1 MTLRLFLNRILSLA
15 LMGAALVAANRAA
28 AQEFPTR
35 QPIRLIVTFS
45 AGGGSDAVA
54 RALNGK
60 LSEVLKQTV
69 LVENKPGAGGAIAT
83 DYVAKAPADGYT
95 VLFTV
100 SSHSIN
106 QALMPNLPFNT
117 EKDLRGV
124 VLIAN
129 LVQVLVV
136 NPSVPA
142 RDLQEWLALG
152 RKTPLYQQYAS
163 GGVGSPGHFAGGLL
177 ESMSGTPL
185 MHIPYKGSGAAMSDI
200 IGNQVPAMIST
211 LSGTIPHIR
220 SGKLKALAITS
231 SQRTPLLP
239 DVPTIAESG
248 IANYESDT
256 WVGMFVPR
264 ATPEAVVQRLYKAT
278 VTALEDPAIRAKI
291 EGLSGR
297 IIAGSPAQLDEV
309 VSREIKDFTKVVR
322 DQKIKPE

>member
-1 MTLRLFLNRILSLA
+1 MKFLSSVRSIAILISILA
-15 LMGAALVAANRAA
+15 CGTVAS
-28 AQEFPTR
+28 QEFPSK

-54 RALNGK
+54 RALNTK
-60 LSEVLKQTV
+60 LGEVLGQTV

-83 DYVAKAPADGYT
+83 DYVAKSAPDGYT

-106 QALMPNLPFNT
+106 QALVPNLPFNT

-124 VLIAN
+124 ALIAN

-136 NPSVPA
+136 NPNVPA
-142 RDLQEWLALG
+142 RNLQEWFSIG
-152 RKTPLYQQYAS
+152 QKDPLYQQYAT

-177 ESMSGTPL
+177 QSMSNHQLT
-185 MHIPYKGSGAAMSDI
+185 HIPYKGSGAAMSDI

-211 LSGTIPHIR
+211 LSGTIPHIK
-220 SGKLKALAITS
+220 SGKLKPLAITS
-231 SQRTPLLP
+231 SQRSPLLP

-248 IANYESDT
+248 VPNYESDT
-256 WVGMFVPR
+256 WVGMFVPK
-264 ATPEAVVQRLYKAT
+264 ATPEAIVQKLYKAT
-278 VTALEDPAIRAKI
+278 AVALEDPNMKAKI

-297 IIAGSPAQLDEV
+297 IIAGSPSALDAL
-309 VSREIKDFTKVVR
+309 VSKEIKEFTKVVR
-322 DQKIKPE
+322 EQRIKPE

>member
-1 MTLRLFLNRILSLA
+1 MRLLKQLKHAGMA
-15 LMGAALVAANRAA
+15 LGLCLGTAVAV
-28 AQEFPTR
+28 AQEFPAK
-35 QPIRLIVTFS
+35 QPVRLIVTFS

-54 RALNGK
+54 RALNVK
-60 LSEVLKQTV
+60 LGEVLGQTV

-83 DYVAKAPADGYT
+83 DFVAKAPPDGYT

-117 EKDLRGV
+117 ERDLRGV
-124 VLIAN
+124 ALIAN
-129 LVQVLVV
+129 LAQVLVA

-142 RDLQEWLALG
+142 RNLQEWLALG
-152 RKTPLYQQYAS
+152 QKDPLYKQYAS

-177 ESMSGTPL
+177 QSMSNYPL
-185 MHIPYKGSGAAMSDI
+185 SHIPYKGSGAAMSDI

-211 LSGTIPHIR
+211 LSGTIGHIK

-231 SQRTPLLP
+231 AQRSPLLP

-248 IANYESDT
+248 VANYESDT
-256 WVGMFVPR
+256 WVGMFVPK
-264 ATPEAVVQRLYKAT
+264 ATPEAVVQKLYKAT
-278 VTALEDPAIRAKI
+278 ATALEDPNIRAKI

-297 IIAGSPAQLDEV
+297 IIAGSPSSLDAL
-309 VSREIKDFTKVVR
+309 VSKEIRDFSKVVR
-322 DQKIKPE
+322 EQKIKPE

>member
-1 MTLRLFLNRILSLA
+1 MTFLSQFKNILFVLSIVFS
-15 LMGAALVAANRAA
+15 GAAASQDYPAK
-28 AQEFPTR
+28 

-54 RALNGK
+54 RALNTK
-60 LSEVLKQTV
+60 LGEVLGQTV

-83 DYVAKAPADGYT
+83 DYVAKSIPDGYT

-117 EKDLRGV
+117 ERDLRGV
-124 VLIAN
+124 ALIAN

-136 NPSVPA
+136 NPTVPA
-142 RDLQEWLALG
+142 RNLQEWLSIG
-152 RKTPLYQQYAS
+152 QKDPLYKQFAS

-177 ESMSGTPL
+177 QSMSNQPL
-185 MHIPYKGSGAAMSDI
+185 THIPYKGSGAAMSDI

-211 LSGTIPHIR
+211 LSGTIPHIK
-220 SGKLKALAITS
+220 SGKLKPLAITS
-231 SQRTPLLP
+231 SQRSPLLP

-248 IANYESDT
+248 IPNYESDT
-256 WVGMFVPR
+256 WVGMFVPK
-264 ATPEAVVQRLYKAT
+264 ATPEAIVQKLYKAT
-278 VTALEDPAIRAKI
+278 VVALEDPSIKAKI

-297 IIAGSPAQLDEV
+297 IIAGSPGSLDAL
-309 VSREIKDFTKVVR
+309 VSKEIKDFTKVVR

>member
-1 MTLRLFLNRILSLA
+1 MNFLSSFKSIAILLSILA
-15 LMGAALVAANRAA
+15 CGTVAS
-28 AQEFPTR
+28 QEFPSK

-54 RALNGK
+54 RALNTK
-60 LSEVLKQTV
+60 LGEVLGQTV

-83 DYVAKAPADGYT
+83 DYVAKSAPDGYT

-117 EKDLRGV
+117 ERDLRGV
-124 VLIAN
+124 ALIAN

-136 NPSVPA
+136 NPNIPA
-142 RDLQEWLALG
+142 RNLQEWFSIG
-152 RKTPLYQQYAS
+152 QKDPLYQQYAS

-177 ESMSGTPL
+177 QSMSNHQLT
-185 MHIPYKGSGAAMSDI
+185 HIPYKGSGAAMSDI

-211 LSGTIPHIR
+211 LSGTIPHIKN
-220 SGKLKALAITS
+220 GKLKALAITS
-231 SQRTPLLP
+231 SQRSPLLP

-248 IANYESDT
+248 VPNYESDT
-256 WVGMFVPR
+256 WVGMFVPK
-264 ATPEAVVQRLYKAT
+264 ATPEAIVQKLYKAT
-278 VTALEDPAIRAKI
+278 TIALEDPNMKAKI

-297 IIAGSPAQLDEV
+297 IIAGSPSALDAL
-309 VSREIKDFTKVVR
+309 VSKEIKEFTKVVR
-322 DQKIKPE
+322 EQKIKPE

>member
-1 MTLRLFLNRILSLA
+1 MTNLFRFKSVLFALSIA
-15 LMGAALVAANRAA
+15 ISGAAVSQDYPAK
-28 AQEFPTR
+28 

-54 RALNGK
+54 RALNTK
-60 LSEVLKQTV
+60 LGEVLGQTV

-83 DYVAKAPADGYT
+83 DYVAKSAPDGYT

-106 QALMPNLPFNT
+106 QALMPTLPFNT
-117 EKDLRGV
+117 ERDLRGV

-136 NPSVPA
+136 NPNVPA
-142 RDLQEWLALG
+142 RNLQEWFAIG
-152 RKTPLYQQYAS
+152 QKDPLYQQFAS

-177 ESMSGTPL
+177 QSMSNHPL
-185 MHIPYKGSGAAMSDI
+185 THIPYKGSGAAMSDI

-211 LSGTIPHIR
+211 LSGTIPHIK

-231 SQRTPLLP
+231 SQPSPLLP

-248 IANYESDT
+248 VPNYESDT
-256 WVGMFVPR
+256 WVGMFVPK
-264 ATPEAVVQRLYKAT
+264 ATPEAIVQKLYKAT
-278 VTALEDPAIRAKI
+278 VTALEDPSMKAKI

-297 IIAGSPAQLDEV
+297 IVAGSPSSLDAL
-309 VSREIKDFTKVVR
+309 VSKEIKEFTKVVR

>member
-1 MTLRLFLNRILSLA
+1 MNFLSSFKSIAILLSILA
-15 LMGAALVAANRAA
+15 CGTVAS
-28 AQEFPTR
+28 QEFPSK

-54 RALNGK
+54 RALNTK
-60 LSEVLKQTV
+60 LGEVLGQTV

-83 DYVAKAPADGYT
+83 DYVAKSAPDGYT

-117 EKDLRGV
+117 ERDLRGV
-124 VLIAN
+124 ALIAN

-136 NPSVPA
+136 NPNVPA
-142 RDLQEWLALG
+142 RNLQEWFSIG
-152 RKTPLYQQYAS
+152 QKDPLYQQYAS

-177 ESMSGTPL
+177 QSMSNHQLT
-185 MHIPYKGSGAAMSDI
+185 HIPYKGSGAAMSDI

-211 LSGTIPHIR
+211 LSGTIPHIKN
-220 SGKLKALAITS
+220 GKLKALAITS
-231 SQRTPLLP
+231 SQRSPLLP

-248 IANYESDT
+248 VPNYESDT
-256 WVGMFVPR
+256 WVGMFVPK
-264 ATPEAVVQRLYKAT
+264 ATPEAIVQKLYKAT
-278 VTALEDPAIRAKI
+278 TIALEDPNMKAKI

-297 IIAGSPAQLDEV
+297 IIAGSPTALDAL
-309 VSREIKDFTKVVR
+309 VSKEIKEFTKVVR
-322 DQKIKPE
+322 EQKIKPE

>member
-1 MTLRLFLNRILSLA
+1 MNFLSSFKSIAILLSILA
-15 LMGAALVAANRAA
+15 CGTVAS
-28 AQEFPTR
+28 QEFPSK

-54 RALNGK
+54 RALNTK
-60 LSEVLKQTV
+60 LGEVLGQTV

-83 DYVAKAPADGYT
+83 DYVAKSAPDGYT

-117 EKDLRGV
+117 ERDLRGV
-124 VLIAN
+124 ALIAN

-136 NPSVPA
+136 NPNVPA
-142 RDLQEWLALG
+142 RNLQEWFSIG
-152 RKTPLYQQYAS
+152 QKDPLYQQYAS

-177 ESMSGTPL
+177 QSMSNHQLT
-185 MHIPYKGSGAAMSDI
+185 HIPYKGSGAAMSDI

-211 LSGTIPHIR
+211 LSGTIPHIKN
-220 SGKLKALAITS
+220 GKLKALAITS
-231 SQRTPLLP
+231 SQRSPLLP

-248 IANYESDT
+248 VPNYESDT
-256 WVGMFVPR
+256 WVGMFVPK
-264 ATPEAVVQRLYKAT
+264 ATPEAIVQKLYKAT
-278 VTALEDPAIRAKI
+278 AIALEDPNMKAKI

-297 IIAGSPAQLDEV
+297 IIAGSPSALDAL
-309 VSREIKDFTKVVR
+309 VSKEIKEFTKVVR
-322 DQKIKPE
+322 EQKIKPE

>member
-1 MTLRLFLNRILSLA
+1 MLLLIKKIV
-15 LMGAALVAANRAA
+15 LVFGIFYTGIVIS
-28 AQEFPTR
+28 QEYPTR

-54 RALNGK
+54 RVLNMK
-60 LSEVLKQTV
+60 LSEILGQTV
-69 LVENKPGAGGAIAT
+69 IIENKPGAGGAIAT
-83 DYVAKAPADGYT
+83 DYVAKSAADGYT

-106 QALMPNLPFNT
+106 QALMTNLPFNT
-117 EKDLRGV
+117 ERDLRGV

-142 RDLQEWLALG
+142 RNLQEWFAIG
-152 RKTPLYQQYAS
+152 QKTPLYQQYAS

-177 ESMSGTPL
+177 QSMSNHPL
-185 MHIPYKGSGAAMSDI
+185 THIPYKGSGAAMSDI

-211 LSGTIPHIR
+211 LSGTIGHIK

-231 SQRTPLLP
+231 TQRSPLLP

-248 IANYESDT
+248 VQNYESDT
-256 WVGMFVPR
+256 WVGMFLPK
-264 ATPEAVVQRLYKAT
+264 ATPDAVVQKLYKAT
-278 VTALEDPAIRAKI
+278 ITALEDPNIKAKI
-291 EGLSGR
+291 EALSGR
-297 IIAGSPAQLDEV
+297 IIAGTPNILDAL
-309 VSREIKDFTKVVR
+309 VSKEIKEFTKVVR

>member
-1 MTLRLFLNRILSLA
+1 MKFLSSFKSIAILLSILA
-15 LMGAALVAANRAA
+15 CGTVAS
-28 AQEFPTR
+28 QEFPSK

-54 RALNGK
+54 RALNTK
-60 LSEVLKQTV
+60 LGEVLGQTV

-83 DYVAKAPADGYT
+83 DYVAKSAPDGYT

-117 EKDLRGV
+117 ERDLRGV
-124 VLIAN
+124 ALIAN

-136 NPSVPA
+136 NPNVPA
-142 RDLQEWLALG
+142 RNLQEWFSIG
-152 RKTPLYQQYAS
+152 QKNPLYQQYAS

-177 ESMSGTPL
+177 QSMSNHQLT
-185 MHIPYKGSGAAMSDI
+185 HIPYKGSGAAMSDI

-211 LSGTIPHIR
+211 LSGTIPHIKN
-220 SGKLKALAITS
+220 GKLKALAITS
-231 SQRTPLLP
+231 SQRSPLLP

-248 IANYESDT
+248 VPNYESDT
-256 WVGMFVPR
+256 WVGMFVPK
-264 ATPEAVVQRLYKAT
+264 ATPEAIVQKLYKAT
-278 VTALEDPAIRAKI
+278 TIALEDPNMKAKI

-297 IIAGSPAQLDEV
+297 IIAGSPTALDAL
-309 VSREIKDFTKVVR
+309 VSKEIKEFTKVVR
-322 DQKIKPE
+322 EQKIKPE

>member
-1 MTLRLFLNRILSLA
+1 MTFLSRFKNVLFAFSIVLN
-15 LMGAALVAANRAA
+15 GVAIS
-28 AQEFPTR
+28 QEYPAK

-54 RALNGK
+54 RALNTK
-60 LSEVLKQTV
+60 LGEILGQTV

-83 DYVAKAPADGYT
+83 DYVAKSAPDGYT

-117 EKDLRGV
+117 ERDLRGV
-124 VLIAN
+124 ALIAN
-129 LVQVLVV
+129 LVQVIVV
-136 NPSVPA
+136 NPNVPA
-142 RDLQEWLALG
+142 RNLQEWFVIG
-152 RKTPLYQQYAS
+152 QKDPLYQQFAS

-177 ESMSGTPL
+177 QSMSNHPL
-185 MHIPYKGSGAAMSDI
+185 IHIPYKGSGAAMSDI

-211 LSGTIPHIR
+211 LSGTIPHIK

-231 SQRTPLLP
+231 TQRSPLLP

-248 IANYESDT
+248 VPNYESDT
-256 WVGMFVPR
+256 WVGMFVPK
-264 ATPEAVVQRLYKAT
+264 ATPEAVVQKLYKA
-278 VTALEDPAIRAKI
+278 VVVALEDPSMKAKI

-297 IIAGSPAQLDEV
+297 IIAGSPSTLDAL
-309 VSREIKDFTKVVR
+309 VSKEIKEFTKVVR

>member
-1 MTLRLFLNRILSLA
+1 MKFLSSFKSIAILLSILA
-15 LMGAALVAANRAA
+15 CGTVAS
-28 AQEFPTR
+28 QEFPSK

-54 RALNGK
+54 RALNTK
-60 LSEVLKQTV
+60 LGEVLGQTV

-83 DYVAKAPADGYT
+83 DYVAKSAPDGYT

-117 EKDLRGV
+117 ERDLRGV
-124 VLIAN
+124 ALIAN

-136 NPSVPA
+136 NPNVPA
-142 RDLQEWLALG
+142 RNLQEWFSIG
-152 RKTPLYQQYAS
+152 QKDPLYQQYAS

-177 ESMSGTPL
+177 QSMSNHQLT
-185 MHIPYKGSGAAMSDI
+185 HIPYKGSGAAMSDI

-211 LSGTIPHIR
+211 LSGTIPHIKN
-220 SGKLKALAITS
+220 GKLKALAITS
-231 SQRTPLLP
+231 SQRSPLLP

-248 IANYESDT
+248 VPNYESDT
-256 WVGMFVPR
+256 WVGMFVPK
-264 ATPEAVVQRLYKAT
+264 ATPEAIVQKLYKAT
-278 VTALEDPAIRAKI
+278 TIALEDPNMKAKI

-297 IIAGSPAQLDEV
+297 IIAGSPSALDAL
-309 VSREIKDFTKVVR
+309 VSKEIKEFTKVVR
-322 DQKIKPE
+322 EQKIKPE

>member
-1 MTLRLFLNRILSLA
+1 MNFLSSFKSIAILLSILA
-15 LMGAALVAANRAA
+15 CGTVAS
-28 AQEFPTR
+28 QEFPSK

-54 RALNGK
+54 RALNTK
-60 LSEVLKQTV
+60 LGEVLGQTV

-83 DYVAKAPADGYT
+83 DYVAKSAPDGYT

-117 EKDLRGV
+117 ERDLRGV
-124 VLIAN
+124 ALIAN

-136 NPSVPA
+136 NPNVPA
-142 RDLQEWLALG
+142 RNLQEWFSIG
-152 RKTPLYQQYAS
+152 QKDPLYQQYAS

-177 ESMSGTPL
+177 QSMSNHQLT
-185 MHIPYKGSGAAMSDI
+185 HIPYKGSGAAMSDI

-211 LSGTIPHIR
+211 LSGTIPHIKN
-220 SGKLKALAITS
+220 GKLKALAITS
-231 SQRTPLLP
+231 SQRSPLLP

-248 IANYESDT
+248 VPNYESDT
-256 WVGMFVPR
+256 WVGMFVPK
-264 ATPEAVVQRLYKAT
+264 ATPEAIVQKLYKAT
-278 VTALEDPAIRAKI
+278 TIALEDPNMKAKI

-297 IIAGSPAQLDEV
+297 IIAGSPSALDAL
-309 VSREIKDFTKVVR
+309 VSKEIKEFTKVVR
-322 DQKIKPE
+322 EQKIKPE

>member
-1 MTLRLFLNRILSLA
+1 MNFLSSFKSIAILLSILA
-15 LMGAALVAANRAA
+15 CGTVAS
-28 AQEFPTR
+28 QEFPSK

-54 RALNGK
+54 RALNTK
-60 LSEVLKQTV
+60 LGEVLGQTV

-83 DYVAKAPADGYT
+83 DYVAKSAPDGYT

-117 EKDLRGV
+117 ERDLRGV
-124 VLIAN
+124 ALIAN

-136 NPSVPA
+136 NPNVPA
-142 RDLQEWLALG
+142 RNLQEWFSIG
-152 RKTPLYQQYAS
+152 QKDPLYQQYAS

-177 ESMSGTPL
+177 QSMSKHQLT
-185 MHIPYKGSGAAMSDI
+185 HIPYKGSGAAMSDI

-211 LSGTIPHIR
+211 LSGTIPHIKN
-220 SGKLKALAITS
+220 GKLKALAITS
-231 SQRTPLLP
+231 SQRSPLLP

-248 IANYESDT
+248 VPNYESDT
-256 WVGMFVPR
+256 WVGMFVPK
-264 ATPEAVVQRLYKAT
+264 ATPEAIVQKLYKAT
-278 VTALEDPAIRAKI
+278 TIALEDPNMKAKI

-297 IIAGSPAQLDEV
+297 IIAGSPSALDAL
-309 VSREIKDFTKVVR
+309 VSKEIKEFTKVVR
-322 DQKIKPE
+322 EQKIKPE

>member
-1 MTLRLFLNRILSLA
+1 MKFLSSFKSIAILLSILA
-15 LMGAALVAANRAA
+15 CGTVAS
-28 AQEFPTR
+28 QEFPSK

-54 RALNGK
+54 RALNTK
-60 LSEVLKQTV
+60 LGEVLGQTV

-83 DYVAKAPADGYT
+83 DYVAKSAPDGYT

-117 EKDLRGV
+117 ERDLRGV
-124 VLIAN
+124 ALIAN

-136 NPSVPA
+136 NPNVPA
-142 RDLQEWLALG
+142 RNLQEWFSIG
-152 RKTPLYQQYAS
+152 QKDPLYQQYAS

-177 ESMSGTPL
+177 QSMSNHQLT
-185 MHIPYKGSGAAMSDI
+185 HIPYKGSGAAMSDI

-211 LSGTIPHIR
+211 LSGTIPHIKN
-220 SGKLKALAITS
+220 GKLKALAITS
-231 SQRTPLLP
+231 SQRSPLLP

-248 IANYESDT
+248 VPNYESDT
-256 WVGMFVPR
+256 WVGMFVPK
-264 ATPEAVVQRLYKAT
+264 ATPEAIVQKLYKAT
-278 VTALEDPAIRAKI
+278 AIALEDPNMKAKI

-297 IIAGSPAQLDEV
+297 IIAGSPSALDAL
-309 VSREIKDFTKVVR
+309 VSKEIKEFTKVVR
-322 DQKIKPE
+322 EQKIKPE

>member
-1 MTLRLFLNRILSLA
+1 MKFLSSFKSIAILLSILA
-15 LMGAALVAANRAA
+15 CGTVAS
-28 AQEFPTR
+28 QEFPSK

-54 RALNGK
+54 RALNTK
-60 LSEVLKQTV
+60 LGEVLGQTV

-83 DYVAKAPADGYT
+83 DYVAKSAPDGYT

-117 EKDLRGV
+117 ERDLRGV
-124 VLIAN
+124 ALIAN

-136 NPSVPA
+136 NPNVPA
-142 RDLQEWLALG
+142 RNLQEWFSIG
-152 RKTPLYQQYAS
+152 QKDPLYQQYAS

-177 ESMSGTPL
+177 QSMSNHQLT
-185 MHIPYKGSGAAMSDI
+185 HIPYKGSGAAMSDI

-211 LSGTIPHIR
+211 LSGTIPHIKN
-220 SGKLKALAITS
+220 GKLKALAITS
-231 SQRTPLLP
+231 SQRSPLLP

-248 IANYESDT
+248 VPNYESDT
-256 WVGMFVPR
+256 WVGMFVPK
-264 ATPEAVVQRLYKAT
+264 ATPEAIVQKLYKAT
-278 VTALEDPAIRAKI
+278 AIALEDPNMKAKI

-297 IIAGSPAQLDEV
+297 IIAGSPTALDAL
-309 VSREIKDFTKVVR
+309 VSKEIKEFTKVVR
-322 DQKIKPE
+322 EQKIKPE

>member
-1 MTLRLFLNRILSLA
+1 MTFLSQFKNFLFVLSLVFS
-15 LMGAALVAANRAA
+15 GAAASQDYPAK
-28 AQEFPTR
+28 

-54 RALNGK
+54 RALNTK
-60 LSEVLKQTV
+60 LGEVLGQTV

-83 DYVAKAPADGYT
+83 DYVAKSIPDGYT

-117 EKDLRGV
+117 ERDLRGV
-124 VLIAN
+124 ALIAN

-136 NPSVPA
+136 NPTVPA
-142 RDLQEWLALG
+142 RNLQEWLSIG
-152 RKTPLYQQYAS
+152 QKDPLYKQFAS

-177 ESMSGTPL
+177 QSMSNQPL
-185 MHIPYKGSGAAMSDI
+185 THIPYKGSGAAMSDI

-211 LSGTIPHIR
+211 LSGTIPHIK
-220 SGKLKALAITS
+220 SGKLKPLAITS
-231 SQRTPLLP
+231 SQRSPLLP

-248 IANYESDT
+248 IPNYESDT
-256 WVGMFVPR
+256 WVGMFVPK
-264 ATPEAVVQRLYKAT
+264 ATPEAIVQKLYKAT
-278 VTALEDPAIRAKI
+278 VVALEDPSIKAKI

-297 IIAGSPAQLDEV
+297 IIAGSPGSLDAL
-309 VSREIKDFTKVVR
+309 VSKEIKDFTKVVR

>member
-1 MTLRLFLNRILSLA
+1 MKFLSSVRSIAILISILA
-15 LMGAALVAANRAA
+15 CGTVAS
-28 AQEFPTR
+28 QEFPSK

-54 RALNGK
+54 RALNTK
-60 LSEVLKQTV
+60 LGEVLGQTV

-83 DYVAKAPADGYT
+83 DYVAKSAPDGYT

-106 QALMPNLPFNT
+106 QALVPNLPFNT

-124 VLIAN
+124 ALIAN

-136 NPSVPA
+136 NPNVPA
-142 RDLQEWLALG
+142 RNLQEWFSIG
-152 RKTPLYQQYAS
+152 QKDPLYKQYAT

-177 ESMSGTPL
+177 QSMSNHQLT
-185 MHIPYKGSGAAMSDI
+185 HIPYKGSGAAMSDI

-211 LSGTIPHIR
+211 LSGTIPHIK
-220 SGKLKALAITS
+220 SGKLKPLAITS
-231 SQRTPLLP
+231 SQRSPLLP

-248 IANYESDT
+248 VPNYESDT
-256 WVGMFVPR
+256 WVGMFVPK
-264 ATPEAVVQRLYKAT
+264 ATPEAIVQKLYKAT
-278 VTALEDPAIRAKI
+278 AVALEDPNMKAKI

-297 IIAGSPAQLDEV
+297 IIAGSPSALDAL
-309 VSREIKDFTKVVR
+309 VSKEIKEFTKVVR
-322 DQKIKPE
+322 EQRIKPE